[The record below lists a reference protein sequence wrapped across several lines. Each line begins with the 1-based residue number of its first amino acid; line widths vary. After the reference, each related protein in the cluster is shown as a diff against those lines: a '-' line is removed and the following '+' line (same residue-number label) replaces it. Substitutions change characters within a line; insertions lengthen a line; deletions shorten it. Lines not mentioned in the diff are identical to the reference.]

1 MPKIAIITSDNRD
14 LKFDDKKNYVEL
26 CALINLN
33 YAIKN
38 KCDFYF
44 FKIIDDFNCKLLDK
58 KENLTAYSRLAYSC
72 KAASWVKL
80 LPIYSVLRLKYKYI
94 IYLDSDCIF
103 HNQKIPINKITNL
116 LKKKQLLFYSD
127 NPWNKNLPNCG
138 FILIKNNDFN
148 KNFIKK
154 WWQSFSLKNLT
165 HPYEQFWMQKFW
177 SNNSEFVKKNFL
189 LLTEEICRLSNKKQ
203 FIFHMTSNLAK
214 KRDNFFS
221 NYIDR
226 NNLNVNY
233 LKKKIQSKI
242 FFFYP
247 KTVDEKISK
256 RSLDNRDY
264 IIIYITLLYMIFK
277 NLFINKT
284 KIFIKK
290 YTTKGN

>member
-1 MPKIAIITSDNRD
+1 MSKIAIITSDNRD
-14 LKFDDKKNYVEL
+14 LKFDNKNTYVEL

-44 FKIIDDFNCKLLDK
+44 FKIVDDFNSKLLSN
-58 KENLTAYSRLAYSC
+58 KEKLTSYSRQSYSC

-80 LPIYSVLRLKYKYI
+80 LSIYSVLHLKYKYI

-103 HNQKIPINKITNL
+103 NNQKIPINKIIYL
-116 LKKKQLLFYSD
+116 LKKKQMLFYSD
-127 NPWNKNLPNCG
+127 KPWNKNLPNCG
-138 FILIKNNDFN
+138 FILIKNNYFN
-148 KNFIKK
+148 KNFIKN

-165 HPYEQFWMQKFW
+165 HPYEQFWVQRFW
-177 SNNSEFVKKNFL
+177 SNNSEFVKKKFL
-189 LLTEEICRLSNKKQ
+189 LLTDEICRLSNKKQ

-221 NYIDR
+221 NYIDK

-242 FFFYP
+242 FLFYP
-247 KTVDEKISK
+247 ETVDQKISK
-256 RSLDNRDY
+256 RSLNYRDY
-264 IIIYITLLYMIFK
+264 VIIYITLLYMILK
-277 NLFINKT
+277 NLFLNKT

-290 YTTKGN
+290 YTTKCN